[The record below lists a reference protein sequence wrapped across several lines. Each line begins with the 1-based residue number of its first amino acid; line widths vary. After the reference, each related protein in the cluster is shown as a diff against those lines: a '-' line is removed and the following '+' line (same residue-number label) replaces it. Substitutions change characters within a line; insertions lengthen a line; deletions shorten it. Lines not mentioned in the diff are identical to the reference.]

1 MTLKTLLKRTSLTF
15 TSTCQR
21 LVVLAS
27 IVPGV
32 VFAQGLPA
40 VDPPTQG
47 GGGGL
52 LQTLQ
57 GYAYDGFILGGLLV
71 AAVAFI
77 WVALGAISSFNEARV
92 RGEWAKF
99 GVTTGVGIL
108 LILVVI
114 WLATEAAPI
123 LSQ

>member
-1 MTLKTLLKRTSLTF
+1 MTLKTLLKRTSQAF

-32 VFAQGLPA
+32 ALAQGLPA
-40 VDPPTQG
+40 VDPPSQG

-52 LQTLQ
+52 LQILQ
-57 GYAYDGFILGGLLV
+57 GYAYDSLILGGLLI

-77 WVALGAISSFNEARV
+77 WVALGSISSFNEARV

-108 LILVVI
+108 LILVVV